1 MKKSLIILMF
11 LGSFIYGQGEN
22 KNSLYMENYINTVIV
37 GTSEKL
43 EFYDTIIT
51 YPKIYSVVRDENM
64 YQLNNL
70 IREDVI
76 KVIKWYESYN
86 DEDTIENLDLNIKF
100 EIVLLNKN
108 LVSIEYYGLGE
119 LEGAA
124 HPDKIF
130 YTTNIDLNTLK
141 KLKLKDII
149 NVNKDFV
156 EYFLKNFKYIGPLG
170 DEDVGKN
177 ISKEFGDS
185 EYLLESFVE
194 ADSVGESSVYSY
206 FTKKGLVITVPVNHA
221 IGGYAELELDYKTL
235 YKYLKPSIK
244 KYF

>member
-1 MKKSLIILMF
+1 MKKSLITLMF

-76 KVIKWYESYN
+76 NVIKWYESYN

-130 YTTNIDLNTLK
+130 GY
-141 KLKLKDII
+141 
-149 NVNKDFV
+149 
-156 EYFLKNFKYIGPLG
+156 
-170 DEDVGKN
+170 
-177 ISKEFGDS
+177 
-185 EYLLESFVE
+185 
-194 ADSVGESSVYSY
+194 
-206 FTKKGLVITVPVNHA
+206 VPVSCG
-221 IGGYAELELDYKTL
+221 IT
-235 YKYLKPSIK
+235 
-244 KYF
+244 

>member
-1 MKKSLIILMF
+1 MF

-86 DEDTIENLDLNIKF
+86 DEDTIENLCK
-100 EIVLLNKN
+100 
-108 LVSIEYYGLGE
+108 
-119 LEGAA
+119 
-124 HPDKIF
+124 
-130 YTTNIDLNTLK
+130 
-141 KLKLKDII
+141 
-149 NVNKDFV
+149 
-156 EYFLKNFKYIGPLG
+156 
-170 DEDVGKN
+170 
-177 ISKEFGDS
+177 
-185 EYLLESFVE
+185 
-194 ADSVGESSVYSY
+194 
-206 FTKKGLVITVPVNHA
+206 
-221 IGGYAELELDYKTL
+221 
-235 YKYLKPSIK
+235 
-244 KYF
+244 